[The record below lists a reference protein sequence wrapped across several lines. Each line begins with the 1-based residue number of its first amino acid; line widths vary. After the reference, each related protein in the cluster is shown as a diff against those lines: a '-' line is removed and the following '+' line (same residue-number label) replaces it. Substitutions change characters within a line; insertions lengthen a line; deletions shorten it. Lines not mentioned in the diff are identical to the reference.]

1 MSGPNARIGM
11 KVEIVGKGLTGTVAY
26 VGATMFASGKWIGVI
41 LDEAKGKNDGTVQGK
56 EYFKCPDNYGIFVRQ
71 SQIAVIEDM
80 PSLPTP
86 SRGSAARSSI
96 GGGSSI
102 PLVSSLKKEKSFGS
116 RGSLDNTK
124 PSPPS
129 SKVPTPKTS
138 VSSPPELTAA
148 ESLSSKP
155 SSIGVASSP
164 ELSSVRKSSGPTIS
178 ADEYMALQKKVLE
191 KEKALVDVEEKLET
205 LRVKRQEDKAKMKEL
220 EKARMQ
226 LEQMQEY
233 KTRWQE
239 AQRDLQAQLNVTK
252 KELKELSEN
261 RQEHSEEMTELQEA
275 VEMATLDKEM
285 AEERLE
291 SLQQENEQLKDKL
304 EEVTL
309 DLEILKNEVSEGG
322 IEGAAANAQVK
333 QLEQQNSRLKEAILR
348 LKEVQGSDK
357 SEMQSLQKQVKELQG
372 GNTSL
377 QMDRD
382 RLSEE
387 LQEAEAS
394 LAELKDQVDTALGA
408 EEMVEMLTDNNLAL
422 EEEIRSLKENVSDLE
437 ALRDL
442 NEELEENHIQTERDL
457 REELELNN
465 NNIRGMESKLEAA
478 QETILD
484 HQQTIL
490 KFRDLVAKLQEN
502 NRSMQE
508 EKEDS
513 EKQKAIEIPSPVL
526 LDFKVKAAE
535 FKSFAKTV
543 ENDLRKYELEQAN
556 EQIKM
561 LHSFMPESF
570 LRRGGDNESVL
581 LLLLIPRLN
590 YKTEL
595 LQTQLRQKY
604 EIADCLEEPVKIHGE
619 VGERLSF
626 ATGLIYQL
634 ATLQAVVRNI
644 ERALDASDAGLFS
657 KLVGIY
663 PELAVHERSVDALIE
678 LFKKDQLDDKVSM
691 EPLEKAIHYYTTMV
705 RFHLAGKPVSC
716 SEFLA
721 DELKIFNAGMEGSS
735 VEIERLKKFSEKCD
749 EGSAFGEL
757 VQDMELRNVEIQ
769 QLCRKIKLRMPED
782 QDSTLSFSEKIQES
796 LIACAKQQHLEL
808 KFCQKLAMVVA
819 QRGSRLADNENLLSG
834 QLDDLASE
842 VSAAVFETDEI
853 PYRDIVSQTFHEVIS
868 FLYSFVTKMQEG
880 DYDAKAKEQTKA
892 DPPYLQRAK
901 AFKSELFDSAGVEE
915 KLMKKENEF
924 MDLKK
929 NMKLKN
935 EELSQ
940 ANIRIGLLEKRLE
953 NINKE
958 ADARVDAANR
968 KMEQISEDIQRKER
982 EFEETMDALQTDIDN
997 LEREKV
1003 EMKKRLD
1010 SYSKKTLLADLA
1022 RIGHASSPSSI
1033 AAVVTGAAAG
1043 KAGGGSPLRGGT
1055 GAGQQPVQVVIKDS
1069 PIILAQVDSLKIALK
1084 HLRNENIRLKSQQLK
1099 TQLEHLPKIYVPPRI
1114 QPRAEP
1120 DQTTAQE
1127 SAGDKAKM
1135 EEMPS
1140 LNTVTRQT
1148 NQLMENLQKMSAF
1161 PKVVDISN
1169 RKAGTVPL
1177 LTKLTPA
1184 NHLIER
1190 TAILRDLKKQKE
1202 ELQGKIQKLI
1212 ASEYPGG
1219 TTPSAFSSFLS
1230 PTFSKVLQEKAQAPQ
1245 LGRVTIPVP
1254 LHTKPNKFS
1263 VTLQPKEFR
1272 TLHTVFVN

>member
-11 KVEIVGKGLTGTVAY
+11 KVEILGKGLTGTVAY

-71 SQIAVIEDM
+71 SQIAVIEDT

-86 SRGSAARSSI
+86 SRGSASRSSI
-96 GGGSSI
+96 GGASSI

-155 SSIGVASSP
+155 SSIGIASPP
-164 ELSSVRKSSGPTIS
+164 ELASGRKSSGPTIS

-377 QMDRD
+377 QMERD

-422 EEEIRSLKENVSDLE
+422 EEEIRCLKENVSDLE

-465 NNIRGMESKLEAA
+465 NNIRG
-478 QETILD
+478 
-484 HQQTIL
+484 
-490 KFRDLVAKLQEN
+490 EN

-508 EKEDS
+508 QKEDS

-543 ENDLRKYELEQAN
+543 ENDLTKYELEQAN

-604 EIADCLEEPVKIHGE
+604 EIAECLEEPVKIHGE

-644 ERALDASDAGLFS
+644 ERALDACDAGLFT

-663 PELAVHERSVDALIE
+663 PELAVHERS
-678 LFKKDQLDDKVSM
+678 LDDKVSM

-735 VEIERLKKFSEKCD
+735 VEIERLKKFSENCD

-968 KMEQISEDIQRKER
+968 KMEQLSEDIQRKER

-1033 AAVVTGAAAG
+1033 AAVV
-1043 KAGGGSPLRGGT
+1043 
-1055 GAGQQPVQVVIKDS
+1055 
-1069 PIILAQVDSLKIALK
+1069 DSLKIALK

-1099 TQLEHLPKIYVPPRI
+1099 TQLEDLPKIYVPPRI

-1120 DQTTAQE
+1120 EQTTAQE
-1127 SAGDKAKM
+1127 S
-1135 EEMPS
+1135 
-1140 LNTVTRQT
+1140 
-1148 NQLMENLQKMSAF
+1148 NLQKMSAF

-1219 TTPSAFSSFLS
+1219 TTPSAFSSFVS

-1263 VTLQPKEFR
+1263 LTLQPKEFR